1 MSWSKVFTAFKGAVS
16 ETGETIADHQAI
28 RIMDQELRE
37 AANEINA
44 AKIQLTNIMAKRKGI
59 LRKVDE
65 LGKKLP
71 NTKGMPATP
80 YKKTTRA

>member
-37 AANEINA
+37 AAI
-44 AKIQLTNIMAKRKGI
+44 
-59 LRKVDE
+59 
-65 LGKKLP
+65 
-71 NTKGMPATP
+71 
-80 YKKTTRA
+80 